1 MRTTALELVTKN
13 QLDIPSLEFFN
24 IRNLLIVRKLK
35 DFSKQNGLSFV
46 FVVMEKL
53 NAEIVQL
60 RLANIILESS

>member
-1 MRTTALELVTKN
+1 MRITALELVTKN

-35 DFSKQNGLSFV
+35 EFSKQNGLSFV

>member
-1 MRTTALELVTKN
+1 MRITALELVTKN

>member
-53 NAEIVQL
+53 NADIVQL